1 MTRPIVLVV
10 DDEEDIRES
19 LTTYLR
25 RALDGIGVVSAEN
38 AHDAIQMLR
47 LGHVDLIITDHYMPA
62 GNGTEILEYAAKNNP
77 KTARFLMTAFPESEV
92 LLEACNK
99 AQVQHIFTKPLEPS
113 EVAAAISAAVESG
126 GRYPERRRDPLLT
139 PSW

>member
-19 LTTYLR
+19 LTMYLR
-25 RALDGIGVVSAEN
+25 RALDGIGVVAADN

-47 LGHVDLIITDHYMPA
+47 LGHVDLILTDHYMPA
-62 GNGTEILEYAAKNNP
+62 GNGTEILAYAAKHNAS
-77 KTARFLMTAFPESEV
+77 TGRFLMTAFPESDV

-99 AQVQHIFTKPLEPS
+99 AHVQHIFTKPLEPS
-113 EVAAAISAAVESG
+113 EVAAAISKALEGG
-126 GRYPERRRDPLLT
+126 GRYPERRRDPLLSPT
-139 PSW
+139 R